1 METQEL
7 PTKRKSWKPFWAGL
21 VSGMVAGGVV
31 AVMMSPRSGAQTR
44 AMARKQGRAIKEQAE
59 DIAMQASTTA
69 REAVTR
75 Q

>member
-1 METQEL
+1 ML
-7 PTKRKSWKPFWAGL
+7 
-21 VSGMVAGGVV
+21 
-31 AVMMSPRSGAQTR
+31 SPRSGAQTR